1 MGISATGLHQF
12 RNRSTRPRTGLLRRY
27 DPQQQGEPAIVEV
40 LTGFKK
46 KTNKQKKKS
55 RVEILLVVFSVESWD
70 LENSTFVPVRVSDI
84 SCIQAKDTCL

>member
-46 KTNKQKKKS
+46 KTNKQKKKESCRNTFGGVLS
-55 RVEILLVVFSVESWD
+55 RVLGLGKFRFCSS
-70 LENSTFVPVRVSDI
+70 SS
-84 SCIQAKDTCL
+84 K